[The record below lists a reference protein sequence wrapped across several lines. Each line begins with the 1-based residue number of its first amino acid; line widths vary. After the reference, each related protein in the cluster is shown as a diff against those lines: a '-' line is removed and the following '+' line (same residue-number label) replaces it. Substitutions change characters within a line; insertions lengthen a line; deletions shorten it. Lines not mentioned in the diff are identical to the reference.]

1 MSGVGEMS
9 DYRIRGEVR
18 VEYIA
23 GFLGDALGEYLGSQ
37 MLNMVSSAGGTFG
50 GYGFFGNLAQLRTR
64 KRENEKSE
72 GHRLW
77 QIGEEKQCF
86 QGMRTACFVKL
97 GEWVAQ
103 MPPCSGQNGVS
114 QGRRLWLYLALKVS
128 KRGPRSQMLQW
139 LRRHM
144 GV

>member
-50 GYGFFGNLAQLRTR
+50 GYGFFGNLAQLGLT
-64 KRENEKSE
+64 KKPSSFIIYIKSPSA
-72 GHRLW
+72 HLP
-77 QIGEEKQCF
+77 F
-86 QGMRTACFVKL
+86 
-97 GEWVAQ
+97 
-103 MPPCSGQNGVS
+103 
-114 QGRRLWLYLALKVS
+114 
-128 KRGPRSQMLQW
+128 
-139 LRRHM
+139 
-144 GV
+144 